1 MIQWYLTGPRSK
13 SAYAFTSADGLQCR
27 CTRRVSK
34 GSCTCEAPR
43 VGGQSRDQNVE
54 AERTVAR
61 YACSYRLDAADTSV
75 TTHTPTDERWS
86 RQCWRTPGGTLNT
99 DIDLSIPCL
108 SIPCL
113 ACSPQCR
120 IRRSLIRNHDSTAM
134 TRLVSC
140 RHEHNASSSLYLHV
154 LLMARPGT
162 SQVGIRPR
170 PDRHLSIAVLTRRT
184 TDIPFW

>member
-140 RHEHNASSSLYLHV
+140 HATNTMLLRACICMFFSWPDLGLHKSASVRDLTAISRSLC
-154 LLMARPGT
+154 
-162 SQVGIRPR
+162 
-170 PDRHLSIAVLTRRT
+170 
-184 TDIPFW
+184 